1 MQDRLYIPE
10 FFQEEVEFSQASFY
24 FTHWGNSKPGQQRL
38 IDKLIDFEKWYD
50 LTLRQIHG
58 NVHDRYDDEDQFFE
72 EWRWEILYFNKLFEG
87 FAELLA
93 PKKEVA

>member
-10 FFQEEVEFSQASFY
+10 FFQEEVEFSEASKY
-24 FTHWGNSKPGQQRL
+24 FTYWWNRPGKSDRL
-38 IDKLIDFEKWYD
+38 LDKLIDFENWYVQ
-50 LTLRQIHG
+50 TIRQIDG
-58 NVHDRYDDEDQFFE
+58 NVHDRYKDTDTFFE

-93 PKKEVA
+93 SKKEVA

>member
-10 FFQEEVEFSQASFY
+10 FFQEEVEFSDASFY
-24 FTHWGNSKPGQQRL
+24 FTHWGNSQPGQQRL

-50 LTLRQIHG
+50 LTIRQING
-58 NVHDRYDDEDQFFE
+58 NVHHRYTDTDDFFE

>member
-24 FTHWGNSKPGQQRL
+24 FTHWGNRTSKDLRL

-50 LTLRQIHG
+50 LTIRQIHG

-72 EWRWEILYFNKLFEG
+72 EWRWEILYFNKLFAG

>member
-24 FTHWGNSKPGQQRL
+24 FTHWGNRTGKDLRL

-50 LTLRQIHG
+50 LTIRQIHG

-93 PKKEVA
+93 PKKEDA

>member
-10 FFQEEVEFSQASFY
+10 FFQEEVEFSDASFY
-24 FTHWGNSKPGQQRL
+24 FTHWGNSQPGQQRL

-50 LTLRQIHG
+50 LTIRQING
-58 NVHDRYDDEDQFFE
+58 NVHHRYNDTDDFFE

-87 FAELLA
+87 FAQLPA
-93 PKKEVA
+93 PKEAA

>member
-10 FFQEEVEFSQASFY
+10 FFQEEVEFSDASFY
-24 FTHWGNSKPGQQRL
+24 FTHWGNSQPGQQRL

-50 LTLRQIHG
+50 LTIRQING
-58 NVHDRYDDEDQFFE
+58 NVHHRYSDTDDFFE

>member
-10 FFQEEVEFSQASFY
+10 FFQEEVEFSDASFY
-24 FTHWGNSKPGQQRL
+24 FTHWGNSQPGQQRL

-50 LTLRQIHG
+50 LTIRQING
-58 NVHDRYDDEDQFFE
+58 NVHYRYSDTDDFFE

-87 FAELLA
+87 FAQLLA
-93 PKKEVA
+93 PKEVA

>member
-10 FFQEEVEFSQASFY
+10 FFQEEVEFSDASFY
-24 FTHWGNSKPGQQRL
+24 FTHWGNSQPGQQRL

-50 LTLRQIHG
+50 LTIRQING
-58 NVHDRYDDEDQFFE
+58 NVHHRYNDTDDFFE

-87 FAELLA
+87 FAQLLA
-93 PKKEVA
+93 PKEAA